1 MGRVNFGPFM
11 ARQRKGIDGPVTIN
25 THQHFDYDIYTL
37 PLDNIE
43 KLEFGDNVKVA
54 EEPGFHKF
62 IVNVDEKADTFINME
77 GWGKGCVFLNGFNLG
92 RFWEIG
98 PQVSLYI
105 PAPLLKDGE
114 NEIVIFET
122 EGKSKDYI
130 VLEDKPNLGP
140 VKK

>member
-1 MGRVNFGPFM
+1 
-11 ARQRKGIDGPVTIN
+11 
-25 THQHFDYDIYTL
+25 
-37 PLDNIE
+37 
-43 KLEFGDNVKVA
+43 
-54 EEPGFHKF
+54 
-62 IVNVDEKADTFINME
+62 
-77 GWGKGCVFLNGFNLG
+77 
-92 RFWEIG
+92 
-98 PQVSLYI
+98 LYI